1 MGKESGGKNF
11 SKDKRIKEKDIRY
24 KQLKKESWKNKRRR
38 SSAFLQIIN

>member
-11 SKDKRIKEKDIRY
+11 SKDKRY
-24 KQLKKESWKNKRRR
+24 KQLKEESWKNKRRR